1 MLYSKVTQGIVAD
14 NHPTTSGFWET
25 ERLAT
30 IMWRRLFAEEKER
43 KMRENRVRK
52 LWAEGKTVI
61 NGWLHSP
68 STWSAEVMA
77 HQGWDSLVVDMQHGL
92 MGIETAI
99 QMLQVISTTETV
111 PMVRVNWNT
120 PGDTMRLLDAGAY
133 GVICPMIETRDEC
146 EAFVGACRFPPLG
159 FRSLGPTRARVF
171 AGDDYA
177 EHAND
182 TVIALAMIETKVG
195 FDNRDEIMSVPG
207 LDGVFVG
214 IGDLR
219 LSMTGRAGLTSADA
233 TVDAALDAILE
244 SAQAHKLRAGLFA
257 ADTDHAID
265 MIKRGYEF
273 VTVMNDV
280 SLMASAASAVVQRV
294 RAKAL

>member
-1 MLYSKVTQGIVAD
+1 
-14 NHPTTSGFWET
+14 
-25 ERLAT
+25 
-30 IMWRRLFAEEKER
+30 
-43 KMRENRVRK
+43 MRENRVRT
-52 LWAEGKTVI
+52 LWADGKSVV

-77 HQGWDSLVVDMQHGL
+77 HQGWDSLVVDMQHGM

-99 QMLQVISTTETV
+99 LMLQAISTTDTV

-120 PGDTMRLLDAGAY
+120 PGDIMRLLDAGAY
-133 GVICPMIETRDEC
+133 GVICPMIDTREQC

-159 FRSLGPTRARVF
+159 YRSLGPTRARVY

-182 TVIALAMIETKVG
+182 TVITFAMIETQAG
-195 FDNRDEIMSVPG
+195 FDNRDEIMSVAG

-219 LSMTGRAGLTSADA
+219 LSMTGQAGLDGSDA
-233 TVDAALDAILE
+233 TVDAALDEILE
-244 SAQAHKLRAGLFA
+244 SARQHGIKAGLFA
-257 ADTDHAID
+257 ADTDHAVD
-265 MIKRGYEF
+265 MLGRGYEF

-280 SLMASAASAVVQRV
+280 SLMASAAAAVVKTV
-294 RAKAL
+294 RGEAG

>member
-1 MLYSKVTQGIVAD
+1 
-14 NHPTTSGFWET
+14 
-25 ERLAT
+25 
-30 IMWRRLFAEEKER
+30 
-43 KMRENRVRK
+43 MRENRVRA

-92 MGIETAI
+92 MGMETAI
-99 QMLQVISTTETV
+99 LMLQAISTTDTV

-133 GVICPMIETRDEC
+133 GVICPMIETRAEC

-159 FRSLGPTRARVF
+159 YRSLGPTRARIF

-182 TVIALAMIETKVG
+182 TIITFAMIETRAG

-219 LSMTGRAGLTSADA
+219 LSMTGRAGLTAADA

-244 SAQAHKLRAGLFA
+244 SARAHGLKAGLFA

-294 RAKAL
+294 RAEAG